1 MGMIMK
7 NKITIVILS
16 ILLIISVAL
25 NIYEYNNINT
35 LKSQCTT
42 LQSDIDSLN
51 NEITSLNDTI
61 SANEDEITALSSEKA
76 DLENSLE
83 ELQAENE
90 TLQAEKEQLQT
101 ADATET
107 SRTID
112 NLDDIDDEDIAN
124 MTQEEK
130 DALVDAI
137 MQEVLEE
144 NGYSSGGHIEGNP
157 VEGATP
163 SNPDN
168 DSDYQFGSS
177 GSEGIENFRIQ

>member
-1 MGMIMK
+1 MK

-16 ILLIISVAL
+16 ILLVISIAY
-25 NIYEYNNINT
+25 NIYQFQSISA
-35 LKSQCTT
+35 LKTQYAT
-42 LQSDIDSLN
+42 LQADIDSLN
-51 NEITSLNDTI
+51 NEINSLNDTI

-76 DLENSLE
+76 DLENTLE

-107 SRTID
+107 SSTID

-157 VEGATP
+157 VEGTTP
-163 SNPDN
+163 STGELPPSN
-168 DSDYQFGSS
+168 FGSS
-177 GSEGIENFRIQ
+177 GFNPDDARYSIQ

>member
-1 MGMIMK
+1 M
-7 NKITIVILS
+7 
-16 ILLIISVAL
+16 
-25 NIYEYNNINT
+25 
-35 LKSQCTT
+35 KSQSAT
-42 LQSDIDSLN
+42 LQADIGNLN
-51 NEITSLNDTI
+51 NEINSLNDTI

-76 DLENSLE
+76 DLENTLE

-107 SRTID
+107 SSTID

-157 VEGATP
+157 VEGVTP
-163 SNPDN
+163 ADDYVPQESN
-168 DSDYQFGSS
+168 FGSS